1 MWSEGLNKI
10 TLKTEA
16 ASGKSPHT
24 TNDVQRINSV
34 FMKEKPGSKESHK
47 LCRRSNKTLD

>member
-24 TNDVQRINSV
+24 TNGVQRINRV
-34 FMKEKPGSKESHK
+34 FMKEIDDPIKRLIEH
-47 LCRRSNKTLD
+47 